1 MKKLGS
7 FDPENISRGKR
18 DALYLLTLCMVKP
31 LIEIGMRLSQ
41 LVRQLGLSVTATSQ
55 SVDRGKRV
63 ATEVNFELEEQKFKT

>member
-1 MKKLGS
+1 
-7 FDPENISRGKR
+7 
-18 DALYLLTLCMVKP
+18 
-31 LIEIGMRLSQ
+31 MRLSQ

>member
-1 MKKLGS
+1 L
-7 FDPENISRGKR
+7 GKR
-18 DALYLLTLCMVKP
+18 DALYLLTLFMVKP